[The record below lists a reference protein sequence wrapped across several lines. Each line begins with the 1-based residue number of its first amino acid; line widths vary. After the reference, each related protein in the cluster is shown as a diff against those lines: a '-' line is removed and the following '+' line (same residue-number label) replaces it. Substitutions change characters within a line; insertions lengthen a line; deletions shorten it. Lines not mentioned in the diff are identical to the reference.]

1 MAQTKQITFNVEG
14 ERIQI
19 KARRRA
25 GLRYAVEVNG
35 NKYIV
40 RPDLS
45 LLWPTVEKDATS
57 YANAVLD
64 QAIEKG
70 LAKWLKQKTL
80 EG

>member
-25 GLRYAVEVNG
+25 NLRYVVEVNG
-35 NKYIV
+35 WQCMTATNM
-40 RPDLS
+40 
-45 LLWPTVEKDATS
+45 LLFDDGS
-57 YANAVLD
+57 DYANQALD